1 MTMTWLIPTVLAL
14 SVTAAGSQALTK
26 DPATGLPLIPATD
39 PHVPTVLTSAPNEP
53 TKMPD
58 GRVCKSAMQANFYS
72 LYKIKVDATVAWY
85 DAHLSG
91 FKKVSGYGGGRSQ
104 TAFSNAD
111 GTLVVIVTGDAGAQG
126 ANVDAYSVAYE
137 RYQPGLSAKTIDSLT
152 QGKLTCQ

>member
-1 MTMTWLIPTVLAL
+1 MTWLTPAMLAL
-14 SVTAAGSQALTK
+14 CLTTGGQLLTK
-26 DPATGLPLIPATD
+26 DPGTGLPLIPATD
-39 PHVPTVLTSAPNEP
+39 SGNRIGDTPYVYNQP

-58 GRVCKSAMQANFYS
+58 GHICKSTMQANFYM
-72 LYKIKVDATVAWY
+72 LFTIKVDATVAWY
-85 DAHLSG
+85 DAHLTG